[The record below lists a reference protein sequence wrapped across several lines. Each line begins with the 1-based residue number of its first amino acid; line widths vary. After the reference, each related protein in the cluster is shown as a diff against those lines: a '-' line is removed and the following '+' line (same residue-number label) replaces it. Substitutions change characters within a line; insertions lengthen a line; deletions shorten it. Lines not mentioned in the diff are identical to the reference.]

1 MFRQVANSRKQHLS
15 AEIGCHP
22 EQVKRRLTQAYKNQ
36 KQHQIADNERAH
48 ARKKRPRRKLRCP
61 SSLSMVAFAFSKSRK
76 NFIVVRPVRSRISLR
91 RKEARVTGY
100 AW

>member
-36 KQHQIADNERAH
+36 KQHQIADNGRAH
-48 ARKKRPRRKLRCP
+48 ARKKTSQAQTPLPTFALDGSIRLQQIPQKLH
-61 SSLSMVAFAFSKSRK
+61 
-76 NFIVVRPVRSRISLR
+76 RI
-91 RKEARVTGY
+91 AAG
-100 AW
+100 